1 MSLKERR
8 RYISVFKRISSRS
21 LYKRQYD
28 RITKYH
34 SHYFNRIHKLKF
46 FFPWHRWY
54 LQKFENLLRQV
65 DCRVTMPYWDWS
77 RAVSERRLWRS
88 THTRDLWN
96 SGSHGLGGNGVR
108 PSGCVTNGPFTSDEW
123 KLSEWVDEE
132 CLTRRFHSVKSSE
145 LPNHE
150 FVRLILNWPL
160 INFRKFED
168 RVREFMHKILHTAI
182 GGIMSTRISANTPEF
197 WFHHAFLDKIWADW
211 QKRGV
216 AYKFHYYKGVRKR
229 MPGCWCRG
237 WDFVN
242 LDRQPKCTRVAYD
255 ETRTSRSKRSK
266 KKIFGVS
273 DDDDNDDDD
282 DDDDGDGDDDGD
294 SDSDGDGDGS
304 DGDDDE
310 DEDENDN

>member
-1 MSLKERR
+1 MRSKNSRAWVVFLGCFTGFSHRCSGEGRVVYDECNRRCQCKGEQPTNCYRVRKEFTSMSLKERR

-168 RVREFMHKILHTAI
+168 R
-182 GGIMSTRISANTPEF
+182 SP
-197 WFHHAFLDKIWADW
+197 
-211 QKRGV
+211 
-216 AYKFHYYKGVRKR
+216 
-229 MPGCWCRG
+229 
-237 WDFVN
+237 
-242 LDRQPKCTRVAYD
+242 
-255 ETRTSRSKRSK
+255 
-266 KKIFGVS
+266 
-273 DDDDNDDDD
+273 
-282 DDDDGDGDDDGD
+282 
-294 SDSDGDGDGS
+294 
-304 DGDDDE
+304 
-310 DEDENDN
+310 